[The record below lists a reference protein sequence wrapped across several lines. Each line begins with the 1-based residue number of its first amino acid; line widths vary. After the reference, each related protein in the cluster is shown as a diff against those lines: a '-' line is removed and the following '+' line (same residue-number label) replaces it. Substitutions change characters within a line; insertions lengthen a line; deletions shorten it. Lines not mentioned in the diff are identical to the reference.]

1 MGTFSAIRTGLTP
14 KATCNRRRL
23 LQVGGLGLLNLGLPD
38 LLRASAELPRGQ
50 APKSCILILQQGGP
64 SHLDTWDPKPDAPED
79 IRGPFSSIATR
90 TPGVRVCELLPR
102 LASLSDRIAILRSMT
117 QPSGDHFAGMH
128 ICLSGRSMPPVD
140 APYFGSIAAK
150 LRPATEIV
158 PSYVW
163 LQNMEYDAGYRY
175 EGGGFLGAGYAPMRV
190 GKYLDNPSAPGFR
203 VRDFDLQP
211 DVSPDRLEK
220 RRGLLHTLAGG
231 IPAELPSLPGAA
243 MERCRERAFDLLT
256 AARTREAFDL
266 NREPDAARD
275 QYGRHPLGQN
285 LLMARRLIEA
295 GVRLVTIHAFTGVA
309 PGEKLV
315 TVNVWDG
322 HGGVDYIGNTFASG
336 TYGLKFMLPRLDQ
349 AVSVL
354 LEDLQR
360 RGLLETTLVALLGEF
375 GRTPK
380 ISNMGRDHWHHCY
393 SAMLAGGG
401 IRGGLV
407 YGSSDKCGAEV
418 KERPVPPEDFG
429 ATLLQALNV
438 PLDVRMGRDGSTFPA
453 SPGTSIDELFG

>member
-1 MGTFSAIRTGLTP
+1 MGTFSAMRTGLTSTV
-14 KATCNRRRL
+14 TCHRRRL
-23 LQVGGLGLLNLGLPD
+23 LQVGGLGLLNLSLPD

-50 APKSCILILQQGGP
+50 SPKSCILILQQGGP
-64 SHLDTWDPKPDAPED
+64 SHLDTWDPKPNAPVD

-150 LRPATEIV
+150 LRPATENV

-190 GKYLDNPSAPGFR
+190 GKYLDNPSAPNFR

-211 DVSPDRLEK
+211 GVSPDRLQK
-220 RRGLLHTLAGG
+220 RRGLLNTLAGG
-231 IPAELPSLPGAA
+231 IAAEHPSLPGGA

-309 PGEKLV
+309 PAK
-315 TVNVWDG
+315 NW
-322 HGGVDYIGNTFASG
+322 
-336 TYGLKFMLPRLDQ
+336 
-349 AVSVL
+349 
-354 LEDLQR
+354 
-360 RGLLETTLVALLGEF
+360 
-375 GRTPK
+375 
-380 ISNMGRDHWHHCY
+380 
-393 SAMLAGGG
+393 
-401 IRGGLV
+401 
-407 YGSSDKCGAEV
+407 
-418 KERPVPPEDFG
+418 
-429 ATLLQALNV
+429 
-438 PLDVRMGRDGSTFPA
+438 
-453 SPGTSIDELFG
+453 